1 MRDEEGR
8 VKRKGMRRERA
19 KAELEAMDGQSRD
32 MKIARVIRH
41 RVRYFTDGAVIGGR
55 GFVDEVFRGCREFF
69 GSQRKDGARK
79 PRGALGAL
87 AGEVWSA
94 RDLRVDPG

>member
-1 MRDEEGR
+1 MPK
-8 VKRKGMRRERA
+8 VKRKGMRREKA
-19 KAELEAMDGQSRD
+19 AAELEALKRRSDDLRIS
-32 MKIARVIRH
+32 RVIRH

-69 GSQRKDGARK
+69 GAKRTSGARK